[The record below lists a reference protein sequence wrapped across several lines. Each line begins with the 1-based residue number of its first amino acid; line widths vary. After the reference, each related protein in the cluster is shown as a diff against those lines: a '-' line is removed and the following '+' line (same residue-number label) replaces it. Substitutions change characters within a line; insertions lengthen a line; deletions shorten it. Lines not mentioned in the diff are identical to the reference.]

1 MERSITNIKG
11 NAAATDAVCNAS
23 KPPANNKD
31 VASSA
36 WTIPQI
42 NCFLLDG
49 FKSPSDDNI
58 PSTNVAEFADVIKN
72 VHSRTTVINDKIVLK
87 G

>member
-36 WTIPQI
+36 
-42 NCFLLDG
+42 
-49 FKSPSDDNI
+49 
-58 PSTNVAEFADVIKN
+58 
-72 VHSRTTVINDKIVLK
+72 
-87 G
+87 